1 MEVIFQAEKAVSAKV
16 RRSGGHKTQWN
27 LHGID
32 SPGMESLRKASCAEM
47 ESGAKGREECNCT
60 YLIVFQT

>member
-1 MEVIFQAEKAVSAKV
+1 MEVIFQAEKAASAKV

-32 SPGMESLRKASCAEM
+32 SPGMESLRKASCVRWSLELKAGK
-47 ESGAKGREECNCT
+47 SAIV
-60 YLIVFQT
+60 LI